1 MADSKQMITIKVR
14 LFTGLEQDAG
24 LNNYDRQAGLDLNV
38 PGGTRLK
45 KIVKM
50 IGLPDRHML
59 AYFIDGERVGLR
71 KKLEDGDEI
80 TCLKPAAGG

>member
-45 KIVKM
+45 KVIKM

-59 AYFIDGERVGLR
+59 AYFIDGEQVGLR